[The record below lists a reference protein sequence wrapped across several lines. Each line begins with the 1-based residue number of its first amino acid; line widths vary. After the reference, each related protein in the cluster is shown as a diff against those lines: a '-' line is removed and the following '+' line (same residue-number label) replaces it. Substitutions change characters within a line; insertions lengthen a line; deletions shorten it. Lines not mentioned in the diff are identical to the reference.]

1 VSSFVG
7 LPMEPLLVLILLPVL
22 IGVAAELVFRDT
34 TNASLAAAL
43 GCPVAIFLCL
53 EYLDPGDRMS
63 WLATLLVSPF
73 AIAFSLVAVLVCYG
87 RAQVR
92 KRNRR
97 RGT

>member
-1 VSSFVG
+1 
-7 LPMEPLLVLILLPVL
+7 MQPLLVLVLLPLL
-22 IGVAAELVFRDT
+22 IGVAAELIFRDT
-34 TNASLAAAL
+34 TKASLAAAL
-43 GCPVAIFLCL
+43 ACPLAVFLCL
-53 EYLDPGDRMS
+53 GYLEPEGRMS

-87 RAQVR
+87 RVQIH